1 MGRRRG
7 LCRCRVWAAAEPG
20 ITLAG
25 LKEHVM
31 PTGSG
36 AAQEKATPVLKLP
49 AAGETEIANV
59 ATPPTAIDVELGVA
73 TGALKSS
80 PVPESPTVIGLAF
93 DPLCLM
99 VSAPTLDPVALG
111 LNATVTLH
119 VAFGGRLTGRAP
131 QLFV

>member
-1 MGRRRG
+1 VE
-7 LCRCRVWAAAEPG
+7 RVSVVCAAAEPG
-20 ITLAG
+20 ITFAG

-36 AAQEKATPVLKLP
+36 AAQEKTTPVLKLP
-49 AAGETEIANV
+49 DAGETEIANV
-59 ATPPTAIDVELGVA
+59 ATPPTAIDAEPGVA

-80 PVPESPTVIGLAF
+80 PVPESATVIGLAF

-99 VSAPTLDPVALG
+99 VSVPPLGPIAPG

-119 VAFGGRLTGRAP
+119 VAFGGRLIGRAP
-131 QLFV
+131 HLFV